1 MILLYQKPRFWQY
14 TKKVLSCHDG
24 VLKFTVAKTYR
35 IGYTPSIKSRKR
47 ENMTEFESKCYGMS
61 EADIREQYMESITA
75 HHCGLEMVVMGIL
88 SDAQEM
94 VAVGYSENV
103 RLYLNRAKYILSE
116 MLEEKSLQLP

>member
-1 MILLYQKPRFWQY
+1 
-14 TKKVLSCHDG
+14 
-24 VLKFTVAKTYR
+24 
-35 IGYTPSIKSRKR
+35 
-47 ENMTEFESKCYGMS
+47 MTEFESKCYGMT

-75 HHCGLEMVVMGIL
+75 RHCGLEMVVMGIL

-116 MLEEKSLQLP
+116 MMEEKSSQVA